1 MSTLNYKHTI
11 FSCFLGF
18 ICQAIIVN
26 FAPLLFLT
34 FSHEFGIPLTEIT
47 LLVTVNFAVQLL
59 TDILASKYADRI
71 GYRPCLVV
79 AHVLC
84 SAGLVLMTFLPSLI
98 GGLAGLLVP
107 TVLYAVGGGLLEVLL
122 SPVIESSPVENK
134 TGALSLLHSFY
145 CFGVVATGLL
155 STLYFTAF
163 GTSSWRMLAI
173 IWAAVPLIN
182 AVLMAVVPIT
192 TPPPVEKTGAGYKG
206 LLSKPI
212 FWVFLLMMTC
222 SGAAEQAVLQWASA
236 FTESTLGVDKTLG
249 DVIGVAG
256 FAAMMGIARALYG
269 KYSEKIPPR
278 KALLGC
284 AVVCTASYL
293 LITLTESNT
302 VGLIGCVLV
311 GLSVGILWPGSF
323 SLATVSMPA
332 VSTAMF
338 GLLSVAGD
346 LGCSLGPS
354 TVGLFTEI
362 FGGDMKMGILIA
374 IAFPIIY
381 IVSIFILGAFKK
393 RENNRT

>member
-71 GYRPCLVV
+71 GYRPCLVF

-84 SAGLVLMTFLPSLI
+84 SAGLVLMTVLPNII

-145 CFGVVATGLL
+145 CFGVVATVLL
-155 STLYFTAF
+155 STLYFAVC
-163 GTSSWRMLAI
+163 GTSSWRILALIWAI
-173 IWAAVPLIN
+173 IPLLN
-182 AVLMAVVPIT
+182 AGLLSFVPIT
-192 TPPPVEKTGAGYKG
+192 TPPPAEKTGAGYKG
-206 LLSKPI
+206 LLTKPI

-236 FTESTLGVDKTLG
+236 FTESTLQVDKTLG

-256 FAAMMGIARALYG
+256 FAATMGIARALYG
-269 KYSEKIPPR
+269 KYSEKIHPR
-278 KALLGC
+278 AALLGC

-293 LITLTESNT
+293 LITLTESNIA
-302 VGLIGCVLV
+302 GLIGCVLV

-362 FGGDMKMGILIA
+362 FGGNMKMGILIA
-374 IAFPIIY
+374 IAFPILY

-393 RENNRT
+393 REDNRT

>member
-1 MSTLNYKHTI
+1 
-11 FSCFLGF
+11 
-18 ICQAIIVN
+18 
-26 FAPLLFLT
+26 
-34 FSHEFGIPLTEIT
+34 
-47 LLVTVNFAVQLL
+47 
-59 TDILASKYADRI
+59 
-71 GYRPCLVV
+71 
-79 AHVLC
+79 
-84 SAGLVLMTFLPSLI
+84 
-98 GGLAGLLVP
+98 
-107 TVLYAVGGGLLEVLL
+107 
-122 SPVIESSPVENK
+122 
-134 TGALSLLHSFY
+134 
-145 CFGVVATGLL
+145 
-155 STLYFTAF
+155 
-163 GTSSWRMLAI
+163 
-173 IWAAVPLIN
+173 
-182 AVLMAVVPIT
+182 
-192 TPPPVEKTGAGYKG
+192 
-206 LLSKPI
+206 
-212 FWVFLLMMTC
+212 
-222 SGAAEQAVLQWASA
+222 
-236 FTESTLGVDKTLG
+236 
-249 DVIGVAG
+249 
-256 FAAMMGIARALYG
+256 MMGIARALYG